1 MLKNQ
6 NLVLIALS
14 VVSISC
20 IYLLYINYQK
30 MQEVSMIKEEIV
42 LLKSTLSKMNNFENE
57 IFMKINDRLKNLEG
71 TGVPETVVTQNIS
84 QNPTPV
90 DNNTSELTE
99 ENVNR
104 LNQTFENEELPVVE
118 ELPDNVPE
126 TSNLVVEE
134 LPNNEPE
141 TTNLV
146 VEELPNN
153 EPETTNLVVEELPNN
168 EELEEVEVLDNET
181 GAQLLSDNI
190 ELSEDPMRT
199 NKLNNNVNDKIESSV
214 SIGIDIAQL
223 LKEKGI
229 NSEDLI
235 DKPSVEENEPSVEE
249 NEPSVEENEP
259 SVEENEP
266 SVEEEATD
274 LTESTT
280 NSTNGLDS
288 FLINNGDSLDD
299 DLDLDD
305 LDDLDDLETSSVV
318 LNESYLS
325 SLTVKELKSISKQK
339 GLKTRGNKSE
349 LINIILKGK

>member
-57 IFMKINDRLKNLEG
+57 IFMKINDRLKKLEG

-118 ELPDNVPE
+118 ELPDNAPE

-134 LPNNEPE
+134 LSDNEPE
-141 TTNLV
+141 TSN
-146 VEELPNN
+146 
-153 EPETTNLVVEELPNN
+153 
-168 EELEEVEVLDNET
+168 
-181 GAQLLSDNI
+181 
-190 ELSEDPMRT
+190 
-199 NKLNNNVNDKIESSV
+199 
-214 SIGIDIAQL
+214 
-223 LKEKGI
+223 
-229 NSEDLI
+229 
-235 DKPSVEENEPSVEE
+235 
-249 NEPSVEENEP
+249 
-259 SVEENEP
+259 
-266 SVEEEATD
+266 
-274 LTESTT
+274 
-280 NSTNGLDS
+280 
-288 FLINNGDSLDD
+288 
-299 DLDLDD
+299 
-305 LDDLDDLETSSVV
+305 
-318 LNESYLS
+318 
-325 SLTVKELKSISKQK
+325 
-339 GLKTRGNKSE
+339 
-349 LINIILKGK
+349 